1 MPLKARNNGLL
12 AACVARQ
19 TFGCKTNGPELAARF
34 NPSMLPQRACW
45 KPNNRRKMNLPSRL
59 LDDAVEAFAGLP
71 GIGRK
76 TALRL
81 VLHLL
86 RRPEADASAFGQAI
100 SRMRSE
106 IRFCGVCGNASDH
119 DTCTICSNPA
129 RNTGVVCI
137 VENLRDLLAIE
148 HTGQF
153 SGRYHILGGVVSPLD
168 GVGPEQLA
176 VESLEERA
184 RAGEIREALM
194 ALPPTIE
201 GDTTIH
207 YLAKRLE
214 GHNIPV
220 TLLARGVSFGG
231 DLEYVDEL
239 TLARS
244 IATRRPYAAD
254 GGGASSASG
263 EGPTY

>member
-1 MPLKARNNGLL
+1 MSALRHTGTRVPRCLRGAFSAADVGQAAHGLRPKAGTAPPNAPPAPR
-12 AACVARQ
+12 
-19 TFGCKTNGPELAARF
+19 
-34 NPSMLPQRACW
+34 W
-45 KPNNRRKMNLPSRL
+45 KPNFARKMNLPSRL

-86 RRPEADASAFGQAI
+86 RRPEEEVSAFGEAVA
-100 SRMRSE
+100 RMRRE
-106 IRFCGVCGNASDH
+106 IRFCRVCRNASDA
-119 DTCTICSNPA
+119 DTCAVCANAA
-129 RNTGVVCI
+129 RNNGIVCV
-137 VENLRDLLAIE
+137 VENVRDLLAIE
-148 HTGQF
+148 QTGQF
-153 SGRYHILGGVVSPLD
+153 SGRYHVLGGVISPLD

-176 VESLEERA
+176 IEALDARA
-184 RAGEIREALM
+184 RNGEIREALM

-207 YLAKRLE
+207 YLARRLE
-214 GHNIPV
+214 RHGVPV

-244 IATRRPYAAD
+244 IATRRPYEDQAA
-254 GGGASSASG
+254 G
-263 EGPTY
+263 GPTP

>member
-1 MPLKARNNGLL
+1 
-12 AACVARQ
+12 
-19 TFGCKTNGPELAARF
+19 
-34 NPSMLPQRACW
+34 
-45 KPNNRRKMNLPSRL
+45 MNLPSRL

-86 RRPEADASAFGQAI
+86 RRPEEEVSAFGEAI
-100 SRMRSE
+100 TRMRSS
-106 IRFCGVCGNASDH
+106 IKFCRICRNASDQE
-119 DTCTICSNPA
+119 TCSICSNPA

-153 SGRYHILGGVVSPLD
+153 NGRYHILGGVVSPLD
-168 GVGPEQLA
+168 GIGPEQLA
-176 VESLEERA
+176 VEALEERA
-184 RAGEIREALM
+184 RSGEIREALM

-207 YLAKRLE
+207 YLAKRLDA
-214 GHNIPV
+214 HHIPV

-244 IATRRPYAAD
+244 IATRRPYAPEGEQGSGS
-254 GGGASSASG
+254 GGH
-263 EGPTY
+263 